1 MKQTRNQW
9 AIIALFFLYSTSL
22 SAQNYWTPIPKE
34 WLSKMMHLLI
44 MAKKTPVQNKS
55 ATAAC
60 AISNEITITIAP
72 CADGFKKGE
81 VVQTKPI
88 Q

>member
-9 AIIALFFLYSTSL
+9 AIIAIFFLYSTSL
-22 SAQNYWTPIPKE
+22 SAQNYWMPIPKE
-34 WLSKMMHLLI
+34 WLSKMMHLFILS
-44 MAKKTPVQNKS
+44 KKMPVQNNVTS
-55 ATAAC
+55 AAC

-72 CADGFKKGE
+72 CADALKKKE
-81 VVQTKPI
+81 TILPKPI